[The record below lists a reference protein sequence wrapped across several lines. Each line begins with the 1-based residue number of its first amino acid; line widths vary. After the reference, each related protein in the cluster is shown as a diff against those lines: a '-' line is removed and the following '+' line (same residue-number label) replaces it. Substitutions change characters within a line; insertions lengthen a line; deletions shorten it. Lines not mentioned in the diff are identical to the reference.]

1 MYRGMRKLILLAL
14 MALFLMPAQAAFAKD
29 PRVAQAEAWLNNL
42 KTGTARFKQTG
53 YDGRVATGKF
63 FIKRPGKLRFEYDA
77 PVKDFA
83 VADGVM
89 IHYYD
94 SEQNQAS
101 SVPISLS
108 LADFLLRKNARLDDD
123 LTVTNIRTKNGITS
137 MAIAQA
143 ADEGAGQLILNFT
156 ENPYMLHSWI
166 VIDPQGLTTTIEL
179 QNFQL
184 GMDLPYGLFVFK
196 DPSGRNKLNN

>member
-1 MYRGMRKLILLAL
+1 MRKLILLAL
-14 MALFLMPAQAAFAKD
+14 MALFLMPSAAFAKD
-29 PRVAQAEAWLNNL
+29 PRVTQAETWLNNL

-63 FIKRPGKLRFEYDA
+63 FIKRPGKLRFEYD
-77 PVKDFA
+77 PPLKDFA

-101 SVPISLS
+101 SSPISLS
-108 LADFLLRKNARLDDD
+108 LADFLLRKTARLDGD
-123 LTVTNIRTKNGITS
+123 LTVTNIRTKNGIIS
-137 MAIAQA
+137 MAVAQK

-166 VIDPQGLTTTIEL
+166 VIDPQGLTTTVEL
-179 QNFQL
+179 QDFQL

-196 DPSGRNKLNN
+196 DPSGRNRLND